1 MPEGMSGSGDYVH
14 FKAHVPL
21 HHIPIGSNGTK
32 QWRYYDYGP
41 KSVAP
46 LVCLS
51 GTAGTADV
59 FYKQILTLCLKGYRV
74 IAADAPPVWTH
85 QEWVS
90 SFEKFLDALGCHH
103 VHLYGTSL
111 GGFLAQMFAQHRPRR
126 VKSLLLS
133 NTFVDNHTFQAS
145 MSWSALI
152 GWAPEFVLKRYVLTG
167 IRDGPQEPAI
177 ADSIDFVVS
186 QLETLTRD
194 ELASRLTL
202 NTLPAAVGQLGLA
215 DSSITIMDTNDYCA
229 VQPFLKDQTSAR
241 YPGARRA
248 LLKTGGDFPFLSRAD
263 EVNLHAQLHLRR
275 AGVEGA
281 LAMVTQSVARAPVPK
296 QRNTS
301 LHEEERKQD
310 EKATTAAIDE
320 RIEVDKDVKKKGLI
334 SGNTLGRLRSDN
346 LFPSSSVV
354 EETKNEERSL
364 IISEDR
370 PPLVKGDLKKKGL
383 SSGSSMKR
391 LDSGSLFMSSSG
403 SSSFNHRNGDP
414 LGPLGNDLIPPQR
427 VFMRPNG
434 SPSSSLVES

>member
-21 HHIPIGSNGTK
+21 HHIPVGSNGFK

-51 GTAGTADV
+51 GVAGTADV
-59 FYKQILTLCLKGYRV
+59 FYKQILNLCLKGYRV

-90 SFEKFLDALGCHH
+90 SFEKFLDALGVHH

-111 GGFLAQMFAQHRPRR
+111 GGFLAQMFAQYRPRR

-133 NTFVDNHTFQAS
+133 NSFVDNHAFQAS

-152 GWAPEFVLKRYVLTG
+152 SWTPEFILKRYILTG
-167 IRDGPQEPAI
+167 IRDDPQEPQI
-177 ADSIDFVVS
+177 ADSIDFVVG
-186 QLETLTRD
+186 QLETLSRE

-202 NTLPAAVGQLGLA
+202 NTQPATVGQLGLA

-229 VQPFLKDQTSAR
+229 IPTFLKDQVGAR

-248 LLKTGGDFPFLSRAD
+248 LLKSGGDFPFLSRAD

-281 LAMVTQSVARAPVPK
+281 VQIVPQPVVKAPPPK
-296 QRNTS
+296 QRNPS
-301 LHEEERKQD
+301 FEEERKGED
-310 EKATTAAIDE
+310 KPPTTSSEDLKKKGISGNTLRRLSTDSLFPSSLSGVKE
-320 RIEVDKDVKKKGLI
+320 TKNEDRSIIISEEPSPLDNLDVKKKGL
-334 SGNTLGRLRSDN
+334 NA
-346 LFPSSSVV
+346 
-354 EETKNEERSL
+354 
-364 IISEDR
+364 
-370 PPLVKGDLKKKGL
+370 
-383 SSGSSMKR
+383 GSSMKR
-391 LDSGSLFMSSSG
+391 LNSGNLFMSNNG
-403 SSSFNHRNGDP
+403 SFHRNVDP
-414 LGPLGNDLIPPQR
+414 LGPLGNDLLVSPR

-434 SPSSSLVES
+434 SASSSAVEP

>member
-59 FYKQILTLCLKGYRV
+59 FYKQILNLCLKGYRV

-90 SFEKFLDALGCHH
+90 SFEKFLDALGVHH

-133 NTFVDNHTFQAS
+133 NTFVDNHAFQAS

-152 GWAPEFVLKRYVLTG
+152 TWTPEFVLKRYVLTG
-167 IRDGPQEPAI
+167 IRDGPQEPQI

-186 QLETLTRD
+186 QLETLSRD

-202 NTLPAAVGQLGLA
+202 NTLPATVGQLGLA

-229 VQPFLKDQTSAR
+229 VPSFLKDQVGAR

-248 LLKTGGDFPFLSRAD
+248 LLKSGGDFPFLSRAD

-281 LAMVTQSVARAPVPK
+281 LQLVPAPLTRTPAAPK
-296 QRNTS
+296 Q
-301 LHEEERKQD
+301 EERKRE
-310 EKATTAAIDE
+310 EKATPTAT
-320 RIEVDKDVKKKGLI
+320 IEEDTKKKGI
-334 SGNTLGRLRSDN
+334 IVNGSNTMRQN
-346 LFPSSSVV
+346 LFPSNSA
-354 EETKNEERSL
+354 EESKSEERSS
-364 IISEDR
+364 IMSEER
-370 PPLVKGDLKKKGL
+370 LPDLKKKGL

-391 LDSGSLFMSSSG
+391 LNSGSLFMSGSG
-403 SSSFNHRNGDP
+403 SGSFHRNGDP
-414 LGPLGNDLIPPQR
+414 LGPLGNDLLVPQR
-427 VFMRPNG
+427 AFMRPNG
-434 SPSSSLVES
+434 PTSSSLVES

>member
-90 SFEKFLDALGCHH
+90 SFEKFLDALGVHH

-111 GGFLAQMFAQHRPRR
+111 GGFLVQMFAQHRPRR

-133 NTFVDNHTFQAS
+133 NTYVDNHTFQAS

-152 GWAPEFVLKRYVLTG
+152 SWTPEFVLKRYVLTG

-186 QLETLTRD
+186 QLETLSRD

-202 NTLPAAVGQLGLA
+202 NTLPATVGQLGLA

-229 VQPFLKDQTSAR
+229 VPTFLKDQVGSR

-248 LLKTGGDFPFLSRAD
+248 LLKSGGDFPFLSRAD

-281 LAMVTQSVARAPVPK
+281 LQVVPQPLVARAPAPK
-296 QRNTS
+296 QRNPS
-301 LHEEERKQD
+301 FEEERKRD
-310 EKATTAAIDE
+310 EKVTSAAVDE
-320 RIEVDKDVKKKGLI
+320 RPEVDRDVKKKGI
-334 SGNTLGRLRSDN
+334 NGNTLRRLGTDT
-346 LFPSSSVV
+346 LFPSNSSSA
-354 EETKNEERSL
+354 EESKNEDRSS
-364 IISEDR
+364 IISEER
-370 PPLVKGDLKKKGL
+370 LPLDKDLKKKGL
-383 SSGSSMKR
+383 ASGSSMKR
-391 LDSGSLFMSSSG
+391 LNSGSLFMSGSG
-403 SSSFNHRNGDP
+403 SGSFHRNGDP
-414 LGPLGNDLIPPQR
+414 LGPLGNDLLVPQR

-434 SPSSSLVES
+434 SASSSLVES

>member
-1 MPEGMSGSGDYVH
+1 MSEGMSGSGDYVH

-32 QWRYYDYGP
+32 QWRYYDYGS
-41 KSVAP
+41 KSVVP

-74 IAADAPPVWTH
+74 IAADAPPVWSH

-90 SFEKFLDALGCHH
+90 SFEKFLDAIGVHH
-103 VHLYGTSL
+103 VHLYGISL

-133 NTFVDNHTFQAS
+133 NTFVDNQAFQAS

-152 GWAPEFVLKRYVLTG
+152 SWAPEFVLKRYVLTG
-167 IRDGPQEPAI
+167 IRDGPQEPQI

-186 QLETLTRD
+186 QLETLSRD

-202 NTLPAAVGQLGLA
+202 NTLPATVGQLGLA

-229 VQPFLKDQTSAR
+229 VPNFLKDQVGAH
-241 YPGARRA
+241 YFGARRA
-248 LLKTGGDFPFLSRAD
+248 LLKSGGDFPFLSRAD

-281 LAMVTQSVARAPVPK
+281 RQVVPQSLARNPAPK

-301 LHEEERKQD
+301 FEERKRD
-310 EKATTAAIDE
+310 EKETSTVVDE
-320 RIEVDKDVKKKGLI
+320 RPEVDRDMKKKGLN
-334 SGNTLGRLRSDN
+334 GNTLRRLSTDN
-346 LFPSSSVV
+346 LFPTNSSSVG
-354 EETKNEERSL
+354 EIKDEERSL
-364 IISEDR
+364 MISEERLHLD
-370 PPLVKGDLKKKGL
+370 KDLKKKGL
-383 SSGSSMKR
+383 ASGSSMKR
-391 LDSGSLFMSSSG
+391 LNSGSLFMSSNGSG
-403 SSSFNHRNGDP
+403 SFHRNGDP
-414 LGPLGNDLIPPQR
+414 LGPLVNDLLVPQR
-427 VFMRPNG
+427 AFMRSNG
-434 SPSSSLVES
+434 STSSSLMES